1 MKNLIS
7 FITITLV
14 ISFGFIFVTTD
25 QSYAASTPDPNT
37 SVFVYSTSD
46 FDAKDVSDDLL
57 NSIKPNKISFITE
70 MEKKKKKSQIVIVNE
85 VSLSEDILK
94 DSYENAVFVYDD
106 TGKTIYVEIP
116 REVAN
121 EMGIEKITGIIDD
134 VQDGATLR
142 IYNYQTVP
150 DNYENVSVKSQENG
164 DISTKGVGYIVRT
177 GKAKKSGSEYKSTN
191 KKICTVARGSS
202 KTLGSKVSVK
212 LDLQLSG
219 SYFNTD
225 VKSGFAPS
233 VTFYSKTIYS
243 GITPEVKSP
252 NNARTFYLQTYRQNY
267 TRKQTKVNAKTNQ
280 VIETKTATI
289 KKGSSSAEYS
299 VDVKI

>member
-57 NSIKPNKISFITE
+57 NSIGPNRISFITE
-70 MEKKKKKSQIVIVNE
+70 
-85 VSLSEDILK
+85 ILK

>member
-1 MKNLIS
+1 M
-7 FITITLV
+7 
-14 ISFGFIFVTTD
+14 
-25 QSYAASTPDPNT
+25 
-37 SVFVYSTSD
+37 
-46 FDAKDVSDDLL
+46 SDDLL
-57 NSIKPNKISFITE
+57 NSIGPNRISFITE
-70 MEKKKKKSQIVIVNE
+70 MAGDLEKSQIVIVNE

-177 GKAKKSGSEYKSTN
+177 GKAKKSGSEYKS
-191 KKICTVARGSS
+191 
-202 KTLGSKVSVK
+202 
-212 LDLQLSG
+212 
-219 SYFNTD
+219 
-225 VKSGFAPS
+225 
-233 VTFYSKTIYS
+233 
-243 GITPEVKSP
+243 ITKNMHCRS
-252 NNARTFYLQTYRQNY
+252 
-267 TRKQTKVNAKTNQ
+267 RKF
-280 VIETKTATI
+280 
-289 KKGSSSAEYS
+289 
-299 VDVKI
+299 